1 MCALV
6 VPNVVQQLCHLLALS
21 TIVLLLTSCHRVY
34 IEERQQPWQPMYD
47 GERSP
52 LGPFKTAFIVDQIDH
67 LYRGSNPGPIG
78 VTTFVNLDDLYTSST
93 FGRVYSEQVMSE
105 LSLRGYDVVEL
116 RHADALQFLA
126 PSGEFALS
134 RDVASVRRE
143 RDLGALVV
151 GTYVSSPQRVYVN
164 ARLIN
169 PATSVVLSAGSVQLV
184 KSNEIAR
191 MLRGSNVP
199 PTLERIPVRHLANN
213 SYPLWAQP
221 NPHARGWMMEESS
234 EPQPRIPAFEHTAPK
249 KQK

>member
-1 MCALV
+1 MATILAV
-6 VPNVVQQLCHLLALS
+6 LCS
-21 TIVLLLTSCHRVY
+21 GCHRVY
-34 IEERQQPWQPMYD
+34 IQEYQEPWQPMYD

-78 VTTFVNLDDLYTSST
+78 VTTFVNLDDLYSSST

-105 LSLRGYDVVEL
+105 LALRGYDVVEL

-134 RDVASVRRE
+134 RDIAAVRRE

-151 GTYVSSPQRVYVN
+151 GTYVSSPKRVYVN

-169 PATSVVLSAGSVQLV
+169 PATSVVLSAGSVELT
-184 KSNEIAR
+184 KTNELAR

-199 PTLERIPVRHLANN
+199 PILERIPVRHLAN
-213 SYPLWAQP
+213 SPYPLWAP
-221 NPHARGWMMEESS
+221 YNPRAQSWMAEESS
-234 EPQPRIPAFEHTAPK
+234 EPQPRIPALEKQAAGK
-249 KQK
+249 K